1 MLLRPILALLGGMG
15 AGCFST
21 LGNNPFGKQRFDEID
36 LSYVDRIDVVK
47 TKMQGTGAKQY
58 KSTLDCFIQIMRV
71 DGIAGL
77 YKGLVPRLGRV
88 VPGQGII
95 FMSFETI
102 QVKYRADLLLIDSPA
117 QGLDREKVLFI

>member
-1 MLLRPILALLGGMG
+1 
-15 AGCFST
+15 
-21 LGNNPFGKQRFDEID
+21 
-36 LSYVDRIDVVK
+36 
-47 TKMQGTGAKQY
+47 MQGTGAKQY

-71 DGIAGL
+71 DGISGL

-102 QVKYRADLLLIDSPA
+102 QVRLYCII
-117 QGLDREKVLFI
+117 GLYLFTHLPQVWIEKNFFTAK